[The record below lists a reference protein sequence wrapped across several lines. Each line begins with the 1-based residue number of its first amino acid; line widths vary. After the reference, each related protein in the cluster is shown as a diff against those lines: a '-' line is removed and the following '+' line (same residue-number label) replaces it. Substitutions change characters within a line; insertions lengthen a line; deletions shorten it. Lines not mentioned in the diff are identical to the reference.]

1 MINLDITF
9 FIQLVNFLIVLT
21 VLNLIL
27 YRPIR
32 GILKKRAQ
40 EMSDRLASVEGFAEQ
55 AESKMAS
62 YKGALTEARQEA
74 QGVRGTFR
82 EEGTAREKE
91 IVEQASEEAGV
102 KLAAAKE
109 SIAAEK
115 QTALDALRKDVT
127 RFAKEASGK
136 ILSKA

>member
-40 EMSDRLASVEGFAEQ
+40 EMSERLAAVEGFADQ
-55 AESKMAS
+55 ADAKMAS
-62 YKGALTEARQEA
+62 YRESLSQARQDA
-74 QGVRGTFR
+74 QGVRVTFR
-82 EEGTAREKE
+82 EEGVTREKE

-109 SIAAEK
+109 TIATEK
-115 QTALDALRKDVT
+115 QAAMDALKGEVT
-127 RFAKEASGK
+127 RFAKEASKK

>member
-55 AESKMAS
+55 AEAKMAS
-62 YKGALTEARQEA
+62 YKESLGQAREEA
-74 QGVRGTFR
+74 QGVRGSFR
-82 EEGTAREKE
+82 EEGVGREKE

-109 SIAAEK
+109 TIAAEK
-115 QTALDALRKDVT
+115 KTALDALKGEVT

>member
-1 MINLDITF
+1 
-9 FIQLVNFLIVLT
+9 VNFLIVLT

-40 EMSDRLASVEGFAEQ
+40 EMSERLAAVEGFADQ
-55 AESKMAS
+55 ADAKMAS
-62 YKGALTEARQEA
+62 YRESLSQARQDA
-74 QGVRGTFR
+74 QGVRVTFR
-82 EEGTAREKE
+82 EEGVTREKE

-109 SIAAEK
+109 TIATEK
-115 QTALDALRKDVT
+115 QAAMDALKGEVT
-127 RFAKEASGK
+127 RFAKEASKK